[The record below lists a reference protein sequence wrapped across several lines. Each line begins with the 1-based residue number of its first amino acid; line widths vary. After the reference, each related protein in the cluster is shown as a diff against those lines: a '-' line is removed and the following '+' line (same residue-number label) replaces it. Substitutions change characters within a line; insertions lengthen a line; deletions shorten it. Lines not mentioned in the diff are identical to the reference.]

1 MRSAAL
7 VCISVLIMDV
17 PGPFDHGLRRAIEED
32 ELGVKL
38 LLQLQLCSLTHLKHK
53 GRKGMKRV
61 DEVQQQFVYN
71 EVEKA
76 KCITDQE
83 DVCAEL

>member
-7 VCISVLIMDV
+7 VSISVLIVEV

-38 LLQLQLCSLTHLKHK
+38 LLQLQLSSLTHLEH
-53 GRKGMKRV
+53 RV
-61 DEVQQQFVYN
+61 SME
-71 EVEKA
+71 EKEG
-76 KCITDQE
+76 KEKMRNGSSQ
-83 DVCAEL
+83 LMMSWRR